1 MLYNYS
7 QTSVKLIADSRINV
21 TFDTEISQHLIEL
34 AKATKQS
41 VQRLAGKL
49 IRRAIDEV
57 EDIALS
63 QIVDECDTPDMEL
76 IRSQDIDWNTVLKD
90 GA

>member
-1 MLYNYS
+1 M
-7 QTSVKLIADSRINV
+7 ADSRINV
-21 TFDTEISQHLIEL
+21 TFSHETSGCLADL
-34 AKATKQS
+34 AKATKKP
-41 VQRLAGKL
+41 VQELAEKL

-63 QIVDECDTPDMEL
+63 QIVDECDTPDMDM
-76 IRSQDIDWNTVLKD
+76 IRSKDIDWNTVLKD